1 MKPPNAEV
9 PTGANQ
15 DTNHATPADA
25 NLRRRMSRVIE
36 QYLRLDK
43 QLQQVEN
50 TNFRVCIFG
59 SARIKR
65 RDPTW
70 QNVYRLSKQL
80 AKLGMDIVTGGGPG
94 LMEAANRA
102 VQDAHDERSLTYGLP
117 LDILNLHEPAN
128 HHLDIKSAHQRFS
141 TRLDEFMRLS
151 HAVVVAPGGVGTLL
165 ELMYVWQLIQIGL
178 IDKRPVL
185 LLGADFWPGFLEWVR
200 GTMLERGFI
209 DAEDLDAVHLVA
221 DREEAVEILKAE
233 QEKFMQ
239 RIEQTRAG
247 HTAPAVSVTVAQP
260 TPKSVAESSVEAAP
274 PAGTPSTGGNGKHG
288 EES

>member
-1 MKPPNAEV
+1 MKPATAEEAD
-9 PTGANQ
+9 G
-15 DTNHATPADA
+15 ATPPETRAAPSGED
-25 NLRRRMSRVIE
+25 LRRKMSRVIQ

-43 QLQQVEN
+43 QLQQLEN

-70 QNVYRLSKQL
+70 QNVYKLSKQL
-80 AKLGMDIVTGGGPG
+80 AKLGMDVVTGGGPG

-102 VQDAHDERSLTYGLP
+102 VQDAHDERARTYGLP
-117 LDILNLHEPAN
+117 LDIPSLKEPAN

-151 HAVVVAPGGVGTLL
+151 HAVVVAPGGIGTLL

-185 LLGADFWPGFLEWVR
+185 LMGADFWPGFLEWVR

-209 DAEDLDAVHLVA
+209 DLEDLDDVHLVA

-233 QEKFMQ
+233 QEKFMKH
-239 RIEQTRAG
+239 IEETRAG
-247 HTAPAVSVTVAQP
+247 HTAPAVSVTVGQP
-260 TPKSVAESSVEAAP
+260 TSQSVAESAVEAAP
-274 PAGTPSTGGNGKHG
+274 PAGELPDGNGRRG
-288 EES
+288 SGA